1 VPEWIH
7 RKPPGERCERVGEQ
21 VRTSRFSIA
30 AVAFVVF
37 ALAGCN
43 TRPRFAVGD
52 HLIPLGSSDPTQ
64 IVTVV
69 AVEKDSYRVSV
80 GVTAGPPD
88 TMQTRN
94 RKEIDSYYVRVADLP
109 VGGSWATPEK
119 HTPTPSPAASRTPQ
133 PTATPSATPTPT
145 PPPLDLAKLS
155 ASVRPAVVRLL
166 IFDAADKQTRTATGF
181 LISADGRLVTAA
193 AMVEG
198 AAKALLEMPSGAI
211 KTVKGVLAS
220 SPQSDVAVL
229 KADVTGV
236 PFVPIPKAPRVE
248 AGKQVVIVE
257 NKAVHGAEPVS
268 GGTIEAVQSDPA
280 GDVLQLAGAKLQ
292 GGAGSPVVDDHGE
305 VIGLVTAATDDA
317 PATARS
323 IAALGPVL
331 AQIHPKAAP
340 AWPGQPSPSP
350 SATPKPH
357 PTASPAAQQ
366 GGDAAIVYSPYPRY
380 PPSARYS
387 YFGPQSGTGQF
398 LIKFG
403 SDGAA
408 ISTQVVKS
416 TGSALLDEAAL
427 DTLKSWRA
435 QRGRPS
441 QKIVP
446 ITFRRP

>member
-1 VPEWIH
+1 
-7 RKPPGERCERVGEQ
+7 
-21 VRTSRFSIA
+21 
-30 AVAFVVF
+30 
-37 ALAGCN
+37 
-43 TRPRFAVGD
+43 
-52 HLIPLGSSDPTQ
+52 
-64 IVTVV
+64 
-69 AVEKDSYRVSV
+69 
-80 GVTAGPPD
+80 
-88 TMQTRN
+88 
-94 RKEIDSYYVRVADLP
+94 
-109 VGGSWATPEK
+109 
-119 HTPTPSPAASRTPQ
+119 
-133 PTATPSATPTPT
+133 
-145 PPPLDLAKLS
+145 
-155 ASVRPAVVRLL
+155 
-166 IFDAADKQTRTATGF
+166 
-181 LISADGRLVTAA
+181 
-193 AMVEG
+193 
-198 AAKALLEMPSGAI
+198 
-211 KTVKGVLAS
+211 
-220 SPQSDVAVL
+220 
-229 KADVTGV
+229 
-236 PFVPIPKAPRVE
+236 
-248 AGKQVVIVE
+248 
-257 NKAVHGAEPVS
+257 
-268 GGTIEAVQSDPA
+268 
-280 GDVLQLAGAKLQ
+280 VLQLAGAKLQ
-292 GGAGSPVVDDHGE
+292 GAAGSPVVDDHGE

-408 ISTQVVKS
+408 ITTQVVKS

>member
-1 VPEWIH
+1 VL
-7 RKPPGERCERVGEQ
+7 
-21 VRTSRFSIA
+21 
-30 AVAFVVF
+30 F

-43 TRPRFAVGD
+43 TKPRFAVGD

-64 IVTVV
+64 IVTIV

-109 VGGSWATPEK
+109 VGGSWTTPEK
-119 HTPTPSPAASRTPQ
+119 HTPTPSPAASRSPQ
-133 PTATPSATPTPT
+133 PTSTASPTPTP

-181 LISADGRLVTAA
+181 LISADGRLVTTAG
-193 AMVEG
+193 MVEG

-211 KTVKGVLAS
+211 KNVKGILAS
-220 SPQSDVAVL
+220 SPQSDLAVL

-236 PFVPIPKAPRVE
+236 PFAPIAKTPRIE
-248 AGKQVVIVE
+248 AGKLVALVE
-257 NKAVHGAEPVS
+257 SKAAHRAEPVS
-268 GGTIEAVQSDPA
+268 AAKVDSVRSDPA
-280 GDVLQLAGAKLQ
+280 GDILQLSGAKVQ
-292 GGAGSPVVDDHGE
+292 VGAGSPVLDDHGE
-305 VIGLVTAATDDA
+305 VIALVTTATEGAAA
-317 PATARS
+317 AARS
-323 IAALGPVL
+323 IAALGPLL
-331 AQIHPKAAP
+331 AQIQPKTAP
-340 AWPGQPSPSP
+340 SWPGQSPSPSP
-350 SATPKPH
+350 SSTPKPRQ
-357 PTASPAAQQ
+357 TSPAPQA
-366 GGDAAIVYSPYPRY
+366 GDASIVYSPYPRY
-380 PPSARYS
+380 PAAARFSYS
-387 YFGPQSGTGQF
+387 GPQGGTGQF

-403 SDGAA
+403 SDGAVTSA
-408 ISTQVVKS
+408 GIVKS
-416 TGSALLDEAAL
+416 TGNALLDQAAL
-427 DTLKSWRA
+427 DALKSWRA